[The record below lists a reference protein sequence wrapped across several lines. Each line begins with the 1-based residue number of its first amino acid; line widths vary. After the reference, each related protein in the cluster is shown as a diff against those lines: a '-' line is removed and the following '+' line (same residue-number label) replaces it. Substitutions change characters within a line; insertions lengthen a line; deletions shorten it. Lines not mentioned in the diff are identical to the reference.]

1 MQIQGVGLFTF
12 ANGGRYD
19 GAWLRGKMHGQ
30 GYWRSRTNPADWFN
44 GSFVNGSIHG
54 TGVYHWGSLNST
66 YNGTFERG
74 APHGRGVQTLA
85 GERAHS
91 LAPRYITPRHAMG
104 SGAPLR
110 CRTD

>member
-1 MQIQGVGLFTF
+1 
-12 ANGGRYD
+12 
-19 GAWLRGKMHGQ
+19 MHGQ